1 MLESVNVRRFPVRR
15 AQAGF
20 TLVEVLVGLALAL
33 VVVAAGLALL
43 AQQLREQRALLVE
56 ARLMQDLRVAAD
68 LVARDLRRAGHW
80 SDAGAGVWQAA
91 EPPRTNPYAAL
102 APESAASNAA
112 SYAYSRD
119 ATENHRLDANEQFGL
134 RLRNGAI
141 ELQLGAGN
149 WQALT
154 DATLLTVTALQITPL
169 EAAPIDLGA
178 LCAAPCPLGDTACA
192 PRLQV
197 RSLALRIDARAVRDA
212 SVTRSLL
219 ARVRLRN
226 DNLAGACPA

>member
-1 MLESVNVRRFPVRR
+1 MRRPEH
-15 AQAGF
+15 GF
-20 TLVEVLVGLALAL
+20 TLVELLVGLALGL
-33 VVVAAGLALL
+33 LVVAAGTLLL

-56 ARLMQDLRVAAD
+56 ARLMQDLRTAAD

-80 SDAGAGVWQAA
+80 GDAGAGVWSPAA
-91 EPPRTNPYAAL
+91 APRANPYAAL
-102 APESAASNAA
+102 APASAASNAA

-119 ATENHRLDANEQFGL
+119 ATENNALDANEQFGL

-154 DATLLTVTALQITPL
+154 DATLLTITALEITPVF
-169 EAAPIDLGA
+169 EDAIDLGA
-178 LCAAPCPLGDTACA
+178 LCPRPCTAGDAACP
-192 PRLQV
+192 PRQNV
-197 RSLALRIDARAVRDA
+197 RSLALRIAARALSDA
-212 SVTRSLL
+212 AVSRSLE

-226 DNLAGACPA
+226 DALAGACPT

>member
-1 MLESVNVRRFPVRR
+1 MRRP
-15 AQAGF
+15 AHGF
-20 TLVEVLVGLALAL
+20 TLVELLVGLALGL
-33 VVVAAGLALL
+33 LVVAAGTLLL

-56 ARLMQDLRVAAD
+56 ARLMQDLRTAAD

-80 SDAGAGVWQAA
+80 GDAGAGVWSAA
-91 EPPRTNPYAAL
+91 AAPRANPYAAL
-102 APESAASNAA
+102 APAAAASNAA

-119 ATENHRLDANEQFGL
+119 ATENNVLDANEQFGL

-154 DATLLTVTALQITPL
+154 DATLLTITALEITPVL
-169 EAAPIDLGA
+169 EDAIDLGA
-178 LCAAPCPLGDTACA
+178 LCPRPCAAGDAACP
-192 PRLQV
+192 PRQFV
-197 RSLALRIDARAVRDA
+197 RSVTLRIAARALSDA
-212 SVTRSLL
+212 TVSRSLQ

-226 DNLAGACPA
+226 DALAGACPA